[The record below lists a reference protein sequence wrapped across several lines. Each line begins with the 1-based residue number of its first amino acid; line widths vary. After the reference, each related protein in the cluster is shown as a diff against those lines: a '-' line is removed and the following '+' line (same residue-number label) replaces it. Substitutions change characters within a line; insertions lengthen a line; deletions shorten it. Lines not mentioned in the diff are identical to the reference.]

1 MFVRPTDRC
10 KSIKHWSVS
19 GTCVSTFSADL
30 RCHTPPQS
38 PSVGPS
44 SEPDHI
50 PQEVAEAKLEF
61 IANMDST
68 TQIVFKMQERILE
81 ACKNTHQLSDK
92 KGIPILHGRPVALIQ
107 RWGLQPWQM
116 TPWVLVSYSV
126 GWK

>member
-1 MFVRPTDRC
+1 MQIHQALECLWDLCLHLQCRPE
-10 KSIKHWSVS
+10 VP
-19 GTCVSTFSADL
+19 
-30 RCHTPPQS
+30 HTPQS

-50 PQEVAEAKLEF
+50 PQEVAEAKLGF

-68 TQIVFKMQERILE
+68 TQIIFKMQERILE

-116 TPWVLVSYSV
+116 TPWVLVSYNV